1 MVTPSGNFFSHTVL
15 VVDDNETV
23 LDLLDL
29 LLSNHGSTVLRAQSG
44 GECLAIAQSRPVDLL
59 ILDVMMPGMDGIKVT
74 AELKRTLPSLPI
86 ILLTAKDD
94 LATRAAAMALGVK
107 EFVTKPIHNRELLSR
122 VRTQIAARRWEMDMK
137 RTADNVA
144 RLSETHAEKVASKV

>member
-1 MVTPSGNFFSHTVL
+1 METQSSSISSPTVL

-29 LLSNHGSTVLRAQSG
+29 LLSNHGSIVLRAQSG
-44 GECLAIAQSRPVDLL
+44 SQCLAIVQSRPVDLV

-74 AELKRTLPSLPI
+74 AEIKRTTPSLPI

-94 LATRAAAMALGVK
+94 VATRAAAMALGVN

-122 VRTQIAARRWEMDMK
+122 VRTQIATRRWELDME
-137 RTADNVA
+137 RTTASVA
-144 RLSETHAEKVASKV
+144 RLSETCTGKSESKV

>member
-1 MVTPSGNFFSHTVL
+1 METQSKNISSPTVL

-44 GECLAIAQSRPVDLL
+44 SQCLAAVQREPVDLV

-74 AELKRTLPSLPI
+74 AELKRTRPSLPI

-94 LATRAAAMALGVK
+94 LATRAAAMALGVN
-107 EFVTKPIHNRELLSR
+107 EFVTKPIHNRELLAR
-122 VRTQIAARRWEMDMK
+122 VRTQISTRRWEMDME
-137 RTADNVA
+137 RTAAGVQ
-144 RLSETHAEKVASKV
+144 RLSEACAGKVESKP

>member
-1 MVTPSGNFFSHTVL
+1 METQSKNISSPTVL

-44 GECLAIAQSRPVDLL
+44 SQCLAIVQREPVDLV

-74 AELKRTLPSLPI
+74 AELKRTMPSLPI

-94 LATRAAAMALGVK
+94 LATRAAAMELGVN

-122 VRTQIAARRWEMDMK
+122 VRTQISTRRWEMDTE
-137 RTADNVA
+137 RTTASVA
-144 RLSETHAEKVASKV
+144 RLSEAYAGKVESKV

>member
-1 MVTPSGNFFSHTVL
+1 METRSKNISSPTVL

-44 GECLAIAQSRPVDLL
+44 SQCLAIVQREPVDLV

-74 AELKRTLPSLPI
+74 AELKRTMPSLPI

-94 LATRAAAMALGVK
+94 VATRAAAMELGVN

-122 VRTQIAARRWEMDMK
+122 VRTQISTRRWEMDLE
-137 RTADNVA
+137 RTTASVA
-144 RLSETHAEKVASKV
+144 RLSGAYAGKVESKA

>member
-1 MVTPSGNFFSHTVL
+1 

-44 GECLAIAQSRPVDLL
+44 SQCLAVVQREPVDLV

-94 LATRAAAMALGVK
+94 LATRAAAMALGVN
-107 EFVTKPIHNRELLSR
+107 EFVTKPIHNRELLAR
-122 VRTQIAARRWEMDMK
+122 VRTQISTRRWEMDME
-137 RTADNVA
+137 RTAAGVQ
-144 RLSETHAEKVASKV
+144 RLSEACTGKVESKP